1 MKYGKIVAAL
11 IIAAGICLLGL
22 FIKSGLDNF
31 TYKDR
36 AVTVRGLAE
45 REVKANRV
53 TWPLVYQGNADD
65 LQSLYNDVNVNT
77 AKIVEFLTNNGVDPN
92 EISVTAPEVSDNRRS
107 SYNYRVPNFSVR
119 CVVVVSSAN
128 VDHVTALINKQS
140 ELMKMGVAVI
150 ANNWENQISYEYTDL
165 NKIKPEMVA
174 EATKNAREAAV
185 KFAEDSES
193 KLGKIKTASQGQFTI
208 EDRDQYTPYIK
219 KVRVVSSITYY
230 IQD

>member
-1 MKYGKIVAAL
+1 MRSGK
-11 IIAAGICLLGL
+11 IIAATVIALGLALLGL
-22 FIKSGLDNF
+22 FIKSGFDNF

-53 TWPLVYQGNADD
+53 TWPLVYQGNAND
-65 LQSLYNDVNVNT
+65 LQALYQDVQTNT
-77 AKIVEFLTNNGVDPN
+77 AKIVSFLTENGVAPE
-92 EISVTAPEVSDNRRS
+92 EISVGAPEVTDNRGSYRS
-107 SYNYRVPNFSVR
+107 IPTPDFSVK
-119 CVVVVSSAN
+119 CVVVVSSSN
-128 VDHVTALINKQS
+128 VDHVTELINRQS

-150 ANNWENQISYEYTDL
+150 AGNWDNRITYEYTDL
-165 NKIKPEMVA
+165 NKIKPAMVA
-174 EATKNAREAAV
+174 EATKNAREAAN

-193 KLGKIKTASQGQFTI
+193 KLGKIKTATQGQFSI

-219 KVRVVSSITYY
+219 KVRVVSYITYY